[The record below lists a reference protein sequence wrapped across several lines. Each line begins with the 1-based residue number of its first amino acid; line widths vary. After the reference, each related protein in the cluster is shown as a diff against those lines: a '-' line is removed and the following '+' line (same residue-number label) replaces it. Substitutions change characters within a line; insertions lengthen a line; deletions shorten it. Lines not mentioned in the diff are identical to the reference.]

1 MSDDRHD
8 DPGDDRRSQPAY
20 SEDGPVFSAQQARQ
34 GEIIL
39 RTRTRRIIFIAGL
52 VGILVLAVVVR
63 FAIG

>member
-8 DPGDDRRSQPAY
+8 DRHGKDSG
-20 SEDGPVFSAQQARQ
+20 DGPVFTAEQARQ

-52 VGILVLAVVVR
+52 VGILILIAIVR
-63 FAIG
+63 FAVG